1 MILGYIRIS
10 TSLQDLKN
18 QKNSINEFARR
29 NKFVV
34 DKFIEVEVSSRRN
47 QNNRKITEI
56 FSTLKKD
63 DILIITE
70 LSRLGRSLTEIL
82 KIVNGLIE
90 KKIKLITIKEG
101 LDLKNK
107 HSMQSKISI
116 TMFALFAELERD
128 LISDRTK
135 VALAAKKAQGIK
147 LGRPKGAGK
156 SKLEPHKEQIQELLD
171 KKVSM
176 LSISKILGVTY
187 PTLFSFIKVR
197 NMKDAAKKKNK
208 QNDVDNKK
216 FMRVQLS
223 LSIENNTKYVRG
235 KKKVVAEIENWV
247 LPDYD
252 SSYKNLGDT
261 EYILK
266 VEYKSKKDL
275 DDSMYELLHKI
286 ATAADDRHCFSD
298 STGIES
304 LDEENRYWR

>member
-18 QKNSINEFARR
+18 QKNSINEFARK
-29 NKFVV
+29 NSFIVN
-34 DKFIEVEVSSRRN
+34 KFIEVEISSRKN
-47 QNNRKITEI
+47 QNERKINEV
-56 FSTLKKD
+56 FAALQEN

-70 LSRLGRSLTEIL
+70 LSRLGRSLSEIL
-82 KIVNGLIE
+82 KIVNCLIE
-90 KKIKLITIKEG
+90 KKVKLITIKEG
-101 LDLKNK
+101 INLQNK
-107 HSMQSKISI
+107 HSIQSKVSI
-116 TMFALFAELERD
+116 TMFGLFAELERD

-135 VALAAKKAQGIK
+135 VALAAKKAQGVK

-197 NMKDAAKKKNK
+197 NMKNKKKN
-208 QNDVDNKK
+208 NADLDNHKK

-223 LSIENNTKYVRG
+223 LNIENNTKYVRG
-235 KKKVVAEIENWV
+235 KKKVIEEIENWI

-252 SSYKNLGDT
+252 SAYKKLGAG

-266 VEYKSKKDL
+266 VEYKNKKDL

-298 STGIES
+298 DTTIQS
-304 LDEENRYWR
+304 LDEEDRYWS